1 MNKLKAVFF
10 CLLVTTV
17 IASCLLPVVT
27 LVVAQEQNR
36 QALLNFDADENK
48 IEEVARR
55 VLVNELLRYLRAT
68 YLDEEIEF
76 RSSEELSG
84 IACYYPHYPRHIED
98 SAGRNVMIY
107 MPIKRI
113 ITLTSDSAE
122 AVRTLG
128 EVDNIVG
135 VTETIKIDGKEYFPE
150 LEDKPSVGTW
160 KEFDY
165 ENIVDIAM
173 NNTDDIVP
181 DILVIS
187 FVYKVS
193 GVEEG
198 LSLFDNIAVIG
209 LDLYKGETLED
220 ELIKLGYILER
231 EDETRDFI
239 NWYAAK
245 EEAVIR
251 AVSGLDRPKV
261 YIERGY
267 TNPGESEFKTYG
279 EGSAINEHCEE
290 AGGDN
295 IAKDSKH
302 PATVEWEWVIDG
314 NPDVIVKEIPETS
327 LPGWV
332 DTSVAEEKRNEVMNR
347 IGAENITAI
356 ENGSV
361 YVHIRS
367 INFGSQRVVGLT
379 YWAKIFYPDVDLDP
393 EAVYREY
400 LEYQGMEYPEDRIIV
415 YGG

>member
-1 MNKLKAVFF
+1 MIFYFLKNVCIYIDKGIVNKNMNNNHKRILPIVAFIIF
-10 CLLVTTV
+10 MLGILGAAYLGGLVKH
-17 IASCLLPVVT
+17 L
-27 LVVAQEQNR
+27 
-36 QALLNFDADENK
+36 
-48 IEEVARR
+48 
-55 VLVNELLRYLRAT
+55 ELGGFGEDSQIY
-68 YLDEEIEF
+68 
-76 RSSEELSG
+76 SG
-84 IACYYPHYPRHIED
+84 YPRTITD
-98 SAGRNVMIY
+98 SAGRNVTIH

-165 ENIVDIAM
+165 EKIVDIAM

-231 EDETRDFI
+231 EDEVQDFI
-239 NWYAAK
+239 NWYADK
-245 EEAVIR
+245 GEAVIR

-295 IAKDSKH
+295 IAKDRKH

-327 LPGWV
+327 LPDWV

-379 YWAKIFYPDVDLDP
+379 YWAKIFHPDVDLDP